1 MPHRTPTS
9 EVYAGMSLP
18 EERQYLV
25 TDNLRLVNYILNKYI
40 KPAPSDYEDY
50 EQIGRTGLI
59 MAAIGWD
66 ESKGNTFATYATRM
80 IWGYCK
86 TYKRQTAPLVK
97 YDHKTVDN
105 YTHIQQLRE
114 TGLDDETIKAQLG
127 ITEIE
132 FAEASFMYTPESLD
146 RKTSNA
152 STNEDVGTVADLIP
166 ASGGAEADYED
177 VDTESVF
184 MEALAKTLEGIE
196 QKQADIYEEYIYS
209 LMNGETLRQQYFAEK
224 YNLSQSY
231 VSRIISKLNKRY
243 RMYLRRQGIK
253 A

>member
-1 MPHRTPTS
+1 MAHRTPTS
-9 EVYAGMSLP
+9 EMYAGMSLP
-18 EERQYLV
+18 DERQYLV

-40 KPAPSDYEDY
+40 RPAPSDYEDY

-66 ESKGNTFATYATRM
+66 ESKGHTFATYATRM

-97 YDHKTVDN
+97 YDRKTIDN

-132 FAEASFMYTPESLD
+132 FAEASFIYTPDSLD
-146 RKTSNA
+146 RTVTNS
-152 STNEDVGTVADLIP
+152 STGDDVATVADLTP
-166 ASGGAEADYED
+166 AGESAEADYEEVD
-177 VDTESVF
+177 VESVF
-184 MEALAKTLEGIE
+184 MEALAKTLEGVD

-209 LMNGETLRQQYFAEK
+209 LMSGESLKQRYFAEK

-243 RMYLRRQGIK
+243 KMYLRRQGIGT
-253 A
+253 